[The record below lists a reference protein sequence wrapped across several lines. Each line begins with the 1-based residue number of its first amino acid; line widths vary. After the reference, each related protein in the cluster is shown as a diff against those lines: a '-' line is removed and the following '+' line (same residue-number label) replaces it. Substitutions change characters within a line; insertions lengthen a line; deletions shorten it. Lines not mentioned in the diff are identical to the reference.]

1 MAENSYNTPHDVH
14 TLPLMVTIESFWE
27 YVSRIAE
34 HRQNREIA
42 AMIGVDSSAI
52 SRWKTGEQPAFKNAL
67 AFARAF
73 NRPAVEALV
82 AAGYLDVSDAFAHVA
97 LYTSIQAVPDE
108 ELWQEVHR
116 RWDSR
121 GPRTPDL

>member
-1 MAENSYNTPHDVH
+1 MQC
-14 TLPLMVTIESFWE
+14 MVTTENFWE
-27 YVSRIAE
+27 YASRVTGLK
-34 HRQNREIA
+34 QNREIA
-42 AMIGVDSSAI
+42 AAIGVDSSAV
-52 SRWKTGEQPAFKNAL
+52 SRWRTGEQPAFRNVISL
-67 AFARAF
+67 ARAF

-82 AAGYLDVSDAFAHVA
+82 AAGFLDMSDAFATTV
-97 LYTSIQAVPDE
+97 LRQSIRDISDE

>member
-1 MAENSYNTPHDVH
+1 
-14 TLPLMVTIESFWE
+14 MVTIETFWE
-27 YVSRIAE
+27 YVLRVAE
-34 HRQNREIA
+34 HKQNREIA

-67 AFARAF
+67 SFARAF

-82 AAGYLDVSDAFAHVA
+82 AAGYLDVSDAFAHVE
-97 LYTSIQAVPDE
+97 LYTSIESVRDE
-108 ELWQEVHR
+108 QLWQEVHR

>member
-1 MAENSYNTPHDVH
+1 
-14 TLPLMVTIESFWE
+14 MVTVESFWE
-27 YVSRIAE
+27 YVSRVTDRAT
-34 HRQNREIA
+34 NREIA
-42 AMIGVDSSAI
+42 AFIGVDSSAI

-67 AFARAF
+67 SFARAF

-82 AAGYLDVSDAFAHVA
+82 AAGYLEVSDAFAHIE
-97 LYTSIQAVPDE
+97 LRTSVQSISDE